1 MDEEKQTECIIPQ
14 NYKGITNFL
23 SFTFKTRNLIEGFI
37 IGAVFAAIAGSVVV
51 YYDYGFSVRVITYSI
66 IGFGLGAVIGVIG
79 LNGES
84 ISEFIVHLF
93 RYLRKRRVT
102 YYNPRVKTEA
112 RPLIYAGG
120 ATSGS
125 ENVLPRDRIIAIVR
139 KVMEPIRNRREDM
152 KPELDPFDEDLYEF
166 FDDDSVI
173 IDETEKKQSALSH
186 WKAKRAAKKSEKQ
199 RRKTERRGR
208 RNAKQRKPA
217 GAR

>member
-1 MDEEKQTECIIPQ
+1 MDEERQTECIIPQ

-37 IGAVFAAIAGSVVV
+37 LGAILAIIAGSIVV

-66 IGFGLGAVIGVIG
+66 IGFGIGAIIGVIG

-93 RYLRKRRVT
+93 RYLRKRRIT

-112 RPLIYAGG
+112 RPMVFADG
-120 ATSGS
+120 AASGS
-125 ENVLPRDRIIAIVR
+125 ENVLPRDRLIAVAK
-139 KVMEPIRNRREDM
+139 KVMEPIRNKRGEM
-152 KPELDPFDEDLYEF
+152 MPEQEAFNEEQYAF
-166 FDDDSVI
+166 YDDSVI
-173 IDETEKKQSALSH
+173 SEDAPKQSALSR
-186 WKAKRAAKKSEKQ
+186 WKARRTARKLEKK
-199 RRKTERRGR
+199 RRKMERRSR
-208 RNAKQRKPA
+208 RNEKKRKPA

>member
-152 KPELDPFDEDLYEF
+152 KPEQDPFDEDLYEF

-173 IDETEKKQSALSH
+173 IDETEKKQSALSR

-199 RRKTERRGR
+199 RRKMERRGR

>member
-152 KPELDPFDEDLYEF
+152 KPEQDPFDEDLYEF

-173 IDETEKKQSALSH
+173 IDETEKKQSALSR

>member
-1 MDEEKQTECIIPQ
+1 MDEERQTECIIPQ

-23 SFTFKTRNLIEGFI
+23 SFTFKTRNLIEGFFLGTI
-37 IGAVFAAIAGSVVV
+37 LAIIAGSIVV

-66 IGFGLGAVIGVIG
+66 IGFGIGAIIGVIG

-112 RPLIYAGG
+112 RPVVFADG
-120 ATSGS
+120 AASGS
-125 ENVLPRDRIIAIVR
+125 ENVLPRDRLITVAK
-139 KVMEPIRNRREDM
+139 KVMEPIRNKRGEM
-152 KPELDPFDEDLYEF
+152 MPEQEAVNEEQYEF
-166 FDDDSVI
+166 YDDSVI
-173 IDETEKKQSALSH
+173 SEDTPKLSAFSGWKARCAARKLEKK
-186 WKAKRAAKKSEKQ
+186 RKKL
-199 RRKTERRGR
+199 ERRGR
-208 RNAKQRKPA
+208 RNGKKRKPA

>member
-37 IGAVFAAIAGSVVV
+37 IGAVFAAIAGTVVV

-112 RPLIYAGG
+112 SPLIYAGG

-125 ENVLPRDRIIAIVR
+125 ENVLPRDRIIAIVK
-139 KVMEPIRNRREDM
+139 KVMEPIRNRHGDM
-152 KPELDPFDEDLYEF
+152 KPEQDPFDEDLYEF
-166 FDDDSVI
+166 YDDDSVVI
-173 IDETEKKQSALSH
+173 GETEKKQSARSR
-186 WKAKRAAKKSEKQ
+186 WKAKRAVRKSEKQ
-199 RRKTERRGR
+199 RRKMERRGR

>member
-125 ENVLPRDRIIAIVR
+125 ENVLPRDRIIAIVK
-139 KVMEPIRNRREDM
+139 KVMEPIRNRRGDM
-152 KPELDPFDEDLYEF
+152 KPEQDPFDEDLYEF
-166 FDDDSVI
+166 YDDDSVVI
-173 IDETEKKQSALSH
+173 GETEKKQSQRSR
-186 WKAKRAAKKSEKQ
+186 WKAKRAVRKSEKQ
-199 RRKTERRGR
+199 RRKMERRGR

>member
-51 YYDYGFSVRVITYSI
+51 YYDCGFSVRVITYSI

-125 ENVLPRDRIIAIVR
+125 ENVLPRDRIIAIVK

-152 KPELDPFDEDLYEF
+152 KTEQDPFDEDLYEF

-173 IDETEKKQSALSH
+173 IDETEKKQSALSR

-199 RRKTERRGR
+199 RRKLERRGR

>member
-51 YYDYGFSVRVITYSI
+51 YYDCGFSVRVITYSI

-125 ENVLPRDRIIAIVR
+125 ENVLPRDRIIAIVK

-152 KPELDPFDEDLYEF
+152 KTEQDPFDEDLYEF
-166 FDDDSVI
+166 YDDDSVVI
-173 IDETEKKQSALSH
+173 GETEKKQSPRSR
-186 WKAKRAAKKSEKQ
+186 WKAKRAVRKSEKQ
-199 RRKTERRGR
+199 RRKLERRGR

>member
-152 KPELDPFDEDLYEF
+152 KPEQDPFDEDLYEF

-173 IDETEKKQSALSH
+173 IDETEKKQSAVSR

-199 RRKTERRGR
+199 RRKMERRGR